1 MRFFSLLLLAGSLA
15 AMPLHAAD
23 AQNWLSRLLKAERQ
37 QSFQGIFVY
46 ERNGSFSTHAIWHQA
61 GQNGESRERLLRLD
75 GAPMEVVRVDG
86 RLQCGSSILADQL
99 IEGAGPWLSHLLEP
113 QRLAEWYEIR
123 MVGESRVAGRTAVVL
138 TILPRDQY
146 RYGFELHLDSE
157 TSLPLKSLLLNEKG
171 LLLERLQFTQ
181 LDTST
186 PLTKDKLEPGPTCR
200 PVEILQ
206 AASPKQGV
214 WRSEW
219 LPPGFTLRSMHTQP
233 SPVSGET
240 ITYLMYG
247 DGLARFS
254 VFIEPL
260 HSPLVEDARSQ
271 LGPTVAV
278 SKRMSTAD
286 GDMMVT
292 VIGEVPLGTA
302 ERIALSMRASEEQ
315 ADR

>member
-1 MRFFSLLLLAGSLA
+1 MRFFSLLLLGGSLV
-15 AMPLHAAD
+15 MPVHAAD
-23 AQNWLSRLLKAERQ
+23 AQNWLNRLLKAEKQ
-37 QSFQGIFVY
+37 QSFQGTFVY

-61 GQNGESRERLLRLD
+61 GQDGESRERLLKLD
-75 GAPMEVVRVDG
+75 GAPVEVVRVGG
-86 RLQCGSSILADQL
+86 RLQCGSNALADQL
-99 IEGAGPWLSHLLEP
+99 FEGEPWPPRPLDP
-113 QRLAEWYEIR
+113 QKLAEWYEVR
-123 MVGESRVAGRTAVVL
+123 MAGESRVAGRAAVVL

-146 RYGFELHLDSE
+146 RYGFELHLDRE
-157 TSLPLKSLLLNEKG
+157 TALPLKFLLLNEKG
-171 LLLERLQFTQ
+171 QLLERFQFTR
-181 LDTST
+181 LDTSAT
-186 PLTKDKLEPGPTCR
+186 LAKDELEPGPSCR

-206 AASPKQGV
+206 AAEPEPGA

-219 LPPGFTLRSMHTQP
+219 LPPGFTLRGMHAQP

-260 HSPLVEDARSQ
+260 HGALVEDARSQ

-292 VIGEVPLGTA
+292 VIGEIPLGTA
-302 ERIALSMRASEEQ
+302 ERIALSMRAGEAQ
-315 ADR
+315 DDR

>member
-1 MRFFSLLLLAGSLA
+1 MRFFSLLLLVGSM
-15 AMPLHAAD
+15 AMSVQAAD
-23 AQNWLSRLLKAERQ
+23 AQNWLSRLLKAEQR
-37 QSFQGIFVY
+37 QSFQGVFVY

-61 GQNGESRERLLRLD
+61 GQNDGESRERLLRLD
-75 GAPMEVVRVDG
+75 GAPVEVMRVDG
-86 RLQCGSSILADQL
+86 RLKCGSSAVADQL
-99 IEGAGPWLSHLLEP
+99 IEGEGPWPPRPLDP
-113 QRLAEWYEIR
+113 QKLAEWYEIR
-123 MVGESRVAGRTAVVL
+123 MVGESRVAGRAAVVL

-146 RYGFELHLDSE
+146 RYGFELHLDRE

-171 LLLERLQFTQ
+171 QLLERLQFTQ

-186 PLTKDKLEPGPTCR
+186 PLTKDKLEPGPACQ
-200 PVEILQ
+200 PVEVLQ
-206 AASPKQGV
+206 TSTPKQGA

-233 SPVSGET
+233 SPVSGEN

-260 HSPLVEDARSQ
+260 HSALVEDARSQ
-271 LGPTVAV
+271 LGPTVVV
-278 SKRMSTAD
+278 SKRISTAD

-302 ERIALSMRASEEQ
+302 ERIVLSIRASEEQ